1 MVIFCNE
8 TSEIDKENFRIV
20 FLKKSKELLQKLL
33 NKKMMLTIILY
44 IFVFFQTSTEYINWK
59 DAFSSLSC

>member
-20 FLKKSKELLQKLL
+20 FLKKSKELLQKIL
-33 NKKMMLTIILY
+33 NKMMMLNIILY
-44 IFVFFQTSTEYINWK
+44 IIVFFKRLQST
-59 DAFSSLSC
+59 

>member
-33 NKKMMLTIILY
+33 YKTMMLIIIMY
-44 IFVFFQTSTEYINWK
+44 IIVFLKRLQST
-59 DAFSSLSC
+59 